1 MIQTVY
7 MSLLVLL
14 SLLPLGIALAVVT
27 IVPVM
32 RNGNPRHKCE
42 HKQAVHQQL
51 STHAVNR
58 KQPFSATVLAT
69 LVIILHG
76 AAIATVATAAAAS
89 LPASPQSVMPLS
101 EDGRATVSWT
111 WPPEVDGSELAVWI
125 EGSCGVHSTIATLV
139 ATPPAFLVPNLA
151 NGIDCDITLASQ
163 RVDDAPGDGIARSDA
178 TQLQFTV
185 GAPQQATNVRAV
197 SAGVTSATVHW
208 TPGTA
213 PVGNMT
219 SQTIS
224 MVPLDSGS
232 AATPPAQTVAA
243 TTAFL
248 EVTGLTPGAEYRV
261 AVVGHSA
268 IGDATPGTTL
278 YTAGSGTCCT
288 LNTASNNP
296 SLCPCHPPQPLIS
309 RLPAVTPTR

>member
-7 MSLLVLL
+7 MSLPVLL
-14 SLLPLGIALAVVT
+14 LVLPLGIALAVAT

-32 RNGNPRHKCE
+32 RNGNPRHKSE

-58 KQPFSATVLAT
+58 TQPFSATVLAT

-76 AAIATVATAAAAS
+76 AAIATVATAAAS

-111 WPPEVDGSELAVWI
+111 WPPEVDGSQLAVWI
-125 EGSCGVHSTIATLV
+125 EGSCGVHSTIAMLV

-163 RVDDAPGDGIARSDA
+163 RVHDAPGDGIARSDA

-185 GAPQQATNVRAV
+185 GAPQQATNLRAV

-213 PVGNMT
+213 PVGNVT
-219 SQTIS
+219 AQTVS
-224 MVPLDSGS
+224 MVPVDSGS

-296 SLCPCHPPQPLIS
+296 SLPPQPSIS
-309 RLPAVTPTR
+309 RLPAVSPTR